1 MIIDKF
7 IEWKSSLPIQ
17 LTPEQETALIYHVIE
32 CADHLT
38 PDAIARHII
47 SPATAW
53 DVVSADDDMW
63 QTALDCNPAPKDLA
77 YQATINGTDI
87 SKLAYMLAY
96 EKPELATQLLDEL
109 LYYRN
114 QSGRI

>member
-7 IEWKSSLPIQ
+7 IEWKSSLTTQ
-17 LTPEQETALIYHVIE
+17 LTPEQESALIYHVIE
-32 CADHLT
+32 TADN
-38 PDAIARHII
+38 IARHII

-53 DVVSADDDMW
+53 DVVSNDDSMW

-96 EKPELATQLLDEL
+96 EQPELATQLFEEL
-109 LYYRN
+109 EYYRK
-114 QSGRI
+114 QGRI

>member
-7 IEWKSSLPIQ
+7 IEWKSSLPTQ
-17 LTPEQETALIYHVIE
+17 LTPEQESALIYHVIE
-32 CADHLT
+32 TADHLT

-53 DVVSADDDMW
+53 DVVSNDDSMW

-96 EKPELATQLLDEL
+96 EQPELATQLFNEL
-109 LYYRN
+109 EYYRN
-114 QSGRI
+114 SGRI

>member
-7 IEWKSSLPIQ
+7 IEWKSSLPTQ
-17 LTPEQETALIYHVIE
+17 LTPEQESALIYHVIE

-53 DVVSADDDMW
+53 DVVSNDDSMW
-63 QTALDCNPAPKDLA
+63 RTALDCNPAPKDLA
-77 YQATINGTDI
+77 YQATMNGTDI

-96 EKPELATQLLDEL
+96 EQPELATQLFNEL
-109 LYYRN
+109 EYYRN
-114 QSGRI
+114 QGRI

>member
-7 IEWKSSLPIQ
+7 IEWKSSLPTQ
-17 LTPEQETALIYHVIE
+17 LTPEQESALIYHVIE
-32 CADHLT
+32 TADHLT
-38 PDAIARHII
+38 PDDIARHII
-47 SPATAW
+47 SPAVAW

-63 QTALDCNPAPKDLA
+63 QTALDYNLAPKDLA

-96 EKPELATQLLDEL
+96 EQPELATQLFNEL
-109 LYYRN
+109 EYYRN
-114 QSGRI
+114 SGRI

>member
-7 IEWKSSLPIQ
+7 IESKSSLPTQ
-17 LTPEQETALIYHVIE
+17 LTPEQEIVLIYHVIE

-38 PDAIARHII
+38 PDDIAKHII
-47 SPATAW
+47 SPTTAW
-53 DVVSADDDMW
+53 GIVSNDDDMW
-63 QTALDCNPAPKDLA
+63 RTALECNPVPKDLA

-114 QSGRI
+114 QGRI